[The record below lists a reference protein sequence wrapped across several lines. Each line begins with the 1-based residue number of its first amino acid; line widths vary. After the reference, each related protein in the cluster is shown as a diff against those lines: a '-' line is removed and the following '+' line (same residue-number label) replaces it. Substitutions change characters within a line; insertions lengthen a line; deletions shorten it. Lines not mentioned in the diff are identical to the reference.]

1 MRSRKRYR
9 LLKTSALNQ
18 EEIDYLK
25 SLSYQDKIK
34 QLEYDL
40 PLHEGDTSHQDT
52 IRVLSEDPDYRIRS
66 YIAGMSQTPVEVLR
80 KLAEEDTDYSVLIPL
95 IYNMNTTPDII
106 DTIVSY
112 GDPDLNAS
120 AVKSPSI
127 SAATLESILT
137 TDGNTLS
144 SDDAQYLAESR
155 QDLTETVIR
164 LLYKWYGIYQ
174 RVTKELVTLPNTPK
188 DILLDIV
195 NKDPYSARYIAFR
208 DSLDNEV
215 VEALVGNGELHL
227 NDVVSPLLENNNLS
241 PSIIDRLYKQF
252 PNYSRAVAKHPNTTH
267 RTLLELTSEEDYPT
281 LIEILKRQDIPSS
294 IKDSAAETLKNLE
307 SKELSKT
314 KLRVKERLRSTE
326 GLTDSVFNA
335 LDTDKAI
342 KAKSNSDLEILL
354 RLKSHLEKS

>member
-80 KLAEEDTDYSVLIPL
+80 KLAEEDTDYSVLISL

-127 SAATLESILT
+127 SVATLESILM
-137 TDGNTLS
+137 TDGNILS

-215 VEALVGNGELHL
+215 VEALLDKKDIHL
-227 NDVVSPLLENNNLS
+227 NDIVSPLLDNNNLS
-241 PSIIDRLYKQF
+241 PSIIDRLYTQF
-252 PNYSRAVAKHPNTTH
+252 PDYSRAVAKHPNTPH
-267 RTLLELTSEEDYPT
+267 KILLELSIVEDYPT
-281 LIEILKRQDIPSS
+281 LIEILKRQDIPAS
-294 IKDSAAETLKNLE
+294 IKDTASDTLKNLE
-307 SKELSKT
+307 SKELSKN
-314 KLRVKERLRSTE
+314 KIKVKERLRTTE
-326 GLTDSVFNA
+326 GLTDNVLNA
-335 LDTDKAI
+335 LDTDKPI